1 MNIGRRLFDTWFF
14 LYGHCHSVAN
24 REAKTLSFT
33 PELAEFVDARVK
45 SGRYQS
51 VSEVVRAGLRLLQ
64 DRELQYEQQRAAIA
78 LGAKQLDRGEVI
90 DGQEFFA
97 RLQAK
102 HNSLVNE

>member
-1 MNIGRRLFDTWFF
+1 M
-14 LYGHCHSVAN
+14 SS

-33 PELAEFVDARVK
+33 PELAEFVEARVK

-64 DRELQYEQQRAAIA
+64 DKELEYEELRAAIA
-78 LGAKQLDRGEVI
+78 LAAKQLERGEVV
-90 DGQEFFA
+90 DGDEFFR

-102 HNSLVNE
+102 HDSLVDE